1 MDSIETMQRV
11 IDEAKRIVNNVSP
24 DQLGNKT
31 TCTEWTVKDLIN
43 HITGGATMVGISIEK
58 GSVPDDVIG
67 SVMSNADCLGDDYKG
82 AFTAA
87 ADKFSRIMNVPGALD
102 KEVQLPFGT
111 MPGEAALS
119 FGIYDV
125 STHNCDIARA
135 TGQKVQDTE
144 VLEAALGIGQQLVQP
159 EFRAPGIFDAEKDC
173 STDAPVEDRLLAFG
187 GRQL

>member
-11 IDEAKRIVNNVSP
+11 IDESKRLVGNVSP

-43 HITGGATMVGISIEK
+43 HITGGAIMVGTSIEH

-67 SVMSNADCLGDDYKG
+67 RVMSNADCLGDDPTG

-87 ADKFSRIMNVPGALD
+87 ADDFSRIMRIPDALD

-111 MPGEAALS
+111 MPGGAAMA
-119 FGIYDV
+119 FAIYDV

-135 TGQKVQDTE
+135 TDQRVQDRE
-144 VLEAALGIGQQLVQP
+144 VLEAALGIGHQIVSQDFRVPGVFGP
-159 EFRAPGIFDAEKDC
+159 EVESAN
-173 STDAPVEDRLLAFG
+173 DAPIEDRLLAFG
-187 GRQL
+187 GRQV